1 MQIKTTKAIE
11 LAGSA
16 KELAALLGVTQSA
29 VSQWG
34 EDLPKARVWQLMTL
48 RPTWFEQA
56 KTKAE
61 ASHA

>member
-1 MQIKTTKAIE
+1 MQIQTNKAID

-16 KELAALLGVTQSA
+16 KELADLLSITQSA

-34 EDLPKARVWQLMTL
+34 EYLPKARVWQLMAI
-48 RPTWFEQA
+48 RPAWFACE

-61 ASHA
+61 A